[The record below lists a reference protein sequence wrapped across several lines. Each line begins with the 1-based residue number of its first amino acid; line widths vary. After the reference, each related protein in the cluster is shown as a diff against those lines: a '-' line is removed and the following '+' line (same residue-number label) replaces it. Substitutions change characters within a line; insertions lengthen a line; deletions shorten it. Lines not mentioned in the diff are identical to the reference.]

1 MKPSPLYPQNSAPV
15 LNTALFANPGAEY
28 RGTPFWSWNTKLDEA
43 ELLEQIEIFQ
53 KMGLG
58 GFHIHVRTGLETEYL
73 GPEFLRI
80 VKSCVDRAKEK
91 GILAWLYDED
101 RWPSGF
107 AGGLVTTDPS
117 LRAKHL
123 LFTCRSY
130 EEDPGGESVAASF
143 VQAHRTGN
151 GRLLGRYEVVL
162 KDGFLSE
169 YRLLGDGESPRGDG
183 AIWYAYL
190 ETALPTTW
198 FNHQA
203 YVDTLDRRAT
213 ERFIETTHR
222 RYEETVGDHF
232 GKTVPAMFT
241 DEPQFTHKTCF
252 SSPQDQHD
260 IFVPF
265 TNDLLATYEA
275 AYGQRLEKVLPELF
289 WELPDGR
296 VSVAR
301 YRYHDHVCERFTEAF
316 ADTLG
321 SWCRER
327 GLALT
332 GHMMEEP
339 TLLSQTAALGEAMR
353 SYRAFDLPGIDM
365 LCDRRE
371 YSTAKQ
377 AQSAAHQYGCSGVL
391 SELYGVT
398 GWHFDF
404 TGHKGQGDWQAA
416 LGVTVRV
423 HHLTWVSMAG
433 EAKRDYPASIGYQSP
448 WYQEYRVVEDHF
460 ARLNTALTRGKPR
473 VRVAVI
479 HPIES
484 YWLRFGPITQTARQ
498 REELEEG
505 FANIVQWLL
514 FGLIDFD
521 FVCES
526 LLPSQKDEGTADRLN
541 VGAMSYEVVLVPS
554 LETIRSTT
562 LERLEKLVDGGGM
575 VCFLGTVPDLVDAAP
590 SPRARQLAG
599 RCERLKFS
607 RSAVLQGLEPV
618 REVEVRLSSGQPAST
633 ILHQIR
639 EDGDGRQIFLCNTDR
654 VNALKGTEIRLRGTW
669 GVTLLDTLSGKTSAL
684 NSECSDGWTS
694 VRWDF
699 AGCGSVLLSLTSE
712 RQEVSDVAAPASQQK
727 VVRLL
732 LDPVPISLS
741 EPNVLMLDQ
750 AEWKIDEGEWQARE
764 EILRIDNLVR
774 RSLGFRDRT
783 GEMAQPWTDHE
794 EAPVLA
800 DVQLKFT
807 IHSDVYVLKP
817 YLAVERASTPTIFLD
832 GIPVDATAGADYWVD
847 KSISKIAL
855 PDLHPGE
862 HELIVVV
869 PFSRRSELEWLY
881 LLGDFGVELAGRH
894 ARLVAPPRS
903 LAFGDWTSQGLPFYA
918 GNVTYHAEFESKK
931 SAITVVADKFSGT
944 LATVD
949 LDGKRAGH
957 MAFPPFELGL
967 GTVSKGRHRLD
978 ITVFGNRANA
988 FGPLHCSN
996 TTLEWL
1002 GPNSYRTEGREWAY
1016 EYMIRPMGLLVAP
1029 SIETTFSPD

>member
-1 MKPSPLYPQNSAPV
+1 MKPSPLYPLNSTPTLAPD
-15 LNTALFANPGAEY
+15 LFANPGAEY
-28 RGTPFWSWNTKLDEA
+28 RGTPFWSWNTKLDETQ
-43 ELLEQIEIFQ
+43 LLEQIETFQ
-53 KMGLG
+53 QMGLG
-58 GFHIHVRTGLETEYL
+58 GFHIHVRTGLDTEYL
-73 GPEFLRI
+73 GPEFMRI
-80 VKSCVDRAKEK
+80 VKSCVDRAEEK
-91 GILAWLYDED
+91 GMLAWLYDED

-107 AGGLVTTDPS
+107 AGGLVTADPA

-123 LFTCRSY
+123 LFTRRSY
-130 EEDPGGESVAASF
+130 EQDPGGEAVAASF

-169 YRLLGDGESPRGDG
+169 YRLLREGESPRGDG

-203 YVDTLDRRAT
+203 YVDTLDRKAT
-213 ERFIETTHR
+213 ERFIETTHQ
-222 RYEETVGDHF
+222 RYEEAVGHHF

-265 TNDLLATYEA
+265 TNDLLATFEA
-275 AYGQRLEKVLPELF
+275 AYGQRLEEVLPELF

-296 VSVAR
+296 ISVAR

-448 WYQEYRVVEDHF
+448 WYQEYRIVEDHF
-460 ARLNTALTRGKPR
+460 ARLNTALTRGKPH

-484 YWLRFGPITQTARQ
+484 YWLNFGPITQTARK

-526 LLPSQKDEGTADRLN
+526 LLPSQENNGTAGRLN
-541 VGAMSYEVVLVPS
+541 VGAMSYDAVLVPS

-562 LERLEKLVDGGGM
+562 LDRLEKLVDGGGR
-575 VCFLGTVPDLVDAAP
+575 VCFLGTVPDLVDALP
-590 SPRARQLAG
+590 SSRAKQLAD
-599 RCERLKFS
+599 RCERLKFT
-607 RSAVLQGLEPV
+607 RSSVLQALEPV
-618 REVEVRLSSGQPAST
+618 REVEVRLSTGQPAST

-639 EDGDGRQIFLCNTDR
+639 QDGDDRQIFLCNTDI
-654 VNALKGTEIRLRGTW
+654 VNAIKGTEIRLRGAW
-669 GVTLLDTLSGKTSAL
+669 GVTQLDTLSGKISTV
-684 NSECSDGWTS
+684 NSQCADGWTS
-694 VRWDF
+694 LRWDF
-699 AGCGSVLLSLTSE
+699 AGCGSLLLSLKPE
-712 RQEVSDVAAPASQQK
+712 RSDTSDVAVPTLRKKTAH
-727 VVRLL
+727 LL
-732 LDPVPISLS
+732 HDPVPVSLS
-741 EPNVLMLDQ
+741 EANVLMLDQ
-750 AEWKIDEGEWQARE
+750 AEWKIDGGEWQPRE

-774 RSLGFRDRT
+774 RYLGLRDRT
-783 GEMAQPWTDHE
+783 GEVAQPWTDHE
-794 EAPVLA
+794 AAPVLA
-800 DVQLKFT
+800 EVQLKFT
-807 IHSDVYVLKP
+807 IHSDISIVKP
-817 YLAVERASTPTIFLD
+817 CLAVERSLTPKIFLD
-832 GIPVDATAGADYWVD
+832 AVPIASATGDAYWVD
-847 KSISKIAL
+847 KSIASVAL
-855 PDLHPGE
+855 PDMGPGE
-862 HELIVVV
+862 HELIVSIS
-869 PFSRRSELEWLY
+869 FHRRSELEWLY

-918 GNVTYHAEFESKK
+918 GNVTYHTEFESEE
-931 SAITVVADKFSGT
+931 SAISVVADKFSGALT
-944 LATVD
+944 TVD
-949 LDGKRAGH
+949 LDGARAGH
-957 MAFPPFELGL
+957 MAFPPFELDL
-967 GTVSKGRHRLD
+967 GILSKGHHRLD

-996 TTLEWL
+996 TSLEWL

-1029 SIETTFSPD
+1029 SIETSM